1 MNTDTSTPLLPFEE
15 GMRIKTTAP
24 PRKPNIPHSEATA
37 ESRSLSFDDMKGKR
51 SKRHRLILECLAKHG
66 AQTARE
72 VLRRLVEQGD
82 LPSSAERNATSP
94 RLSELAE
101 VGCVETLEE
110 LRIVGNDAPASVWQI
125 TEKGKLFLQLQQQKN

>member
-1 MNTDTSTPLLPFEE
+1 MSAYQTNLFDQPIVSQ
-15 GMRIKTTAP
+15 R
-24 PRKPNIPHSEATA
+24 PRKSNVAHSEATA
-37 ESRSLSFDDMKGKR
+37 ESRSLSFDNMKGKR
-51 SKRHRLILECLAKHG
+51 SKRHRLILQALAKHG

-72 VLRRLVEQGD
+72 VLRRLIDEGS
-82 LPSSAERNATSP
+82 LPPTAERNAISP

-125 TEKGKLFLQLQQQKN
+125 TEKGRLFLQLQQQKN